1 MHCALLAGV
10 GRRGMGASG
19 GGDVDAHVDV
29 RGAALGH
36 IGRVVD
42 GDVGMLAALV
52 PADHQQLFGDEGGGQ
67 AVFVA
72 ARE

>member
-1 MHCALLAGV
+1 MHRALLTGV
-10 GRRGMGASG
+10 GRRGVGACG

-29 RGAALGH
+29 RGTALDR

-42 GDVGMLAALV
+42 GDPGALAALM